1 MQPNYQKIL
10 AVARL
15 SKSRGTNVSEF
26 ALIIGDRYQHQR
38 LGEELLI

>member
-15 SKSRGTNVSEF
+15 SKSRGTKAYEF
-26 ALIIGDRYQHQR
+26 ALIIGDRYQGLR
-38 LGEELLI
+38 AELLI